1 MTTTETEITQLRA
14 KLQAA
19 EQQNQHLALQVTQLA
34 RMERSLVESQAL
46 MDCQVQRYQQLND
59 IAKKLNTTF
68 EPLEILA
75 IALDFVVYGL
85 NFECCVV
92 LAPLT
97 TPNQPNAITFQ
108 PLLWEGYETAPLG
121 SIIDA
126 VWAELGIQD
135 FMLSPAGS
143 PLGLELDP
151 LWGLDES
158 IVCAIRAQSA
168 QAPDYLIIMGNT
180 RDRAKYFSRVVPEAD
195 YCVVLTNLLAQVS
208 GAIEQAHLY
217 QASQD
222 QAITLQHTLKQLQ
235 STQTQLIQTEKM
247 SSLGQLVAGIAH
259 EINNPVNF
267 IQGNLNYAQ
276 IYTDD
281 LLRLISEYHRANPEG
296 NPAIQTVLD
305 AIDFDFLQSDFP
317 QVIASMKMGV
327 TRIQEIV
334 LSLRNFSRLDESEFK
349 CVNLHQ
355 GLESTLLILQH
366 RFRATHEHAEIKLVK
381 QYGELPLVECAAGL
395 VNQVFMNLIS
405 NAIDAMESASN
416 TQPEIQII
424 TEVVT
429 TGIQIRIIDN
439 GTGIPAAI
447 QSRLFDPFFTTK
459 PVGKG
464 TGLGLSISYQ
474 IITEKHGGKL
484 ECYST
489 PGHGT
494 EFRVWLPLSLAD
506 RPYRD
511 SHIFADGNIGVSGT
525 LSQS

>member
-1 MTTTETEITQLRA
+1 MTTTTTTETENARLRA
-14 KLQAA
+14 ALQQV
-19 EQQNQHLALQVTQLA
+19 EQQNQHLTTQVTQLA

-46 MDCQVQRYQQLND
+46 MDCQVQRYRQLND

-92 LAPLT
+92 LAPLDAPVDAVARNGNHRPT
-97 TPNQPNAITFQ
+97 HPTFQ
-108 PLLWEGYETAPLG
+108 PLLWEGYETEPLG
-121 SIIDA
+121 PIISA
-126 VWAELGIQD
+126 VWDGLGAQD
-135 FMLSPAGS
+135 FVLSPAGS
-143 PLGLELDP
+143 PLGQQMNP
-151 LWGLDES
+151 LWDLDES
-158 IVCAIRAQSA
+158 IICAIRAQS
-168 QAPDYLIIMGNT
+168 QSIPDYLIVMGNT
-180 RDRAKYFSRVVPEAD
+180 HDRAKYFSRVVPEAD
-195 YCVVLTNLLAQVS
+195 YCVVLSNLLAQVS

-217 QASQD
+217 QASRAQST
-222 QAITLQHTLKQLQ
+222 TLQRTLEKLQ

-276 IYTDD
+276 TYSDD
-281 LLRLISEYHRANPEG
+281 LLKLVATYQQTYPAA
-296 NPAIQTVLD
+296 NPAIQNLLA

-317 QVIASMKMGV
+317 QVISSMKMGV
-327 TRIQEIV
+327 DRIQEIV

-349 CVNLHQ
+349 SVDLHQ
-355 GLESTLLILQH
+355 GLASTLLILQH
-366 RFRATHEHAEIKLVK
+366 RFKVTHERPEIKLIK
-381 QYGELPLVECAAGL
+381 QYDAALPKIECAAGL

-405 NAIDAMESASN
+405 NAIDAMESAGVAK
-416 TQPEIQII
+416 PEIQIW
-424 TEVVT
+424 TEQQDN
-429 TGIQIRIIDN
+429 GIQIRIIDN
-439 GTGIPAAI
+439 GTGIPADI

-484 ECYST
+484 ECHST
-489 PGHGT
+489 LGVGT
-494 EFRVWLPLSLAD
+494 EFRVWLPSRSAALA
-506 RPYRD
+506 PQN
-511 SHIFADGNIGVSGT
+511 HLNN
-525 LSQS
+525 